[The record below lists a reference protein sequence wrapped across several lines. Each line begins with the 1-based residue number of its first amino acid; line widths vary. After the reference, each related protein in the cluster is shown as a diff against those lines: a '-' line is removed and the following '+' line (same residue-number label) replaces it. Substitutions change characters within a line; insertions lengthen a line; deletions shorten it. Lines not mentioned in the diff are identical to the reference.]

1 MIFGPFLPF
10 FGSFWHRLG
19 PRHYLNP
26 SHLLCSSFHIS
37 PQVFPYKRS
46 NRRRSSFFGTRQWN
60 TLQLRS
66 CLHNRAN
73 FLLTTHYLPQSIC
86 LTNEHFLCRM
96 PRHKCIF
103 QNDVIFIEFFS
114 LDFLYCIIPY
124 RTGSDIQVYRI
135 VSPLDEIVQ
144 YRYRYRG
151 LSIHSVSQELT
162 YE

>member
-1 MIFGPFLPF
+1 MHNSTNF
-10 FGSFWHRLG
+10 F
-19 PRHYLNP
+19 
-26 SHLLCSSFHIS
+26 
-37 PQVFPYKRS
+37 
-46 NRRRSSFFGTRQWN
+46 
-60 TLQLRS
+60 
-66 CLHNRAN
+66 
-73 FLLTTHYLPQSIC
+73 LTTHYLPQSIC
-86 LTNEHFLCRM
+86 LTNEHFLSRM
-96 PRHKCIF
+96 PRQKCIF

-162 YE
+162 YGHAQANMGCDPLCDSSELNHENLNHMNCDLVL